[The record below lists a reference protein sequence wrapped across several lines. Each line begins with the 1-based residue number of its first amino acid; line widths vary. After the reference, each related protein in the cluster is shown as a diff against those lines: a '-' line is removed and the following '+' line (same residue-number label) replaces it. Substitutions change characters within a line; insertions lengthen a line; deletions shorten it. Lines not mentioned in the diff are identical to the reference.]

1 MTGPADADHAGRDGP
16 AGQDEHAG
24 PDDHTDPARPTAVAD
39 AMRTL
44 DRARFLPPGQVVH
57 AREDRALPL
66 FHGQTGSQP
75 STVAA
80 MLRLLQVPV
89 GGRVLDVGSG
99 SGWSTALLAWLV
111 GPTGEVLGLELDPDL
126 RAFGAANLAAFDLPW
141 ARIEQAD
148 PPHLGRPI
156 PGGWDRIL
164 VSASP
169 RVLPEEL
176 VGQLAAGGR
185 MVLPVGT
192 VMTLVV
198 RHADRPPSIT
208 RHGEYV
214 FVPLRTGSAGTS
226 PATGAPGGARRDQGD
241 PRAGR

>member
-1 MTGPADADHAGRDGP
+1 MNRTDGAGGPDRADADRSADV
-16 AGQDEHAG
+16 
-24 PDDHTDPARPTAVAD
+24 VA
-39 AMRTL
+39 AMRSV
-44 DRARFLPPGQVVH
+44 DRARFLPPDQVFH

-99 SGWSTALLAWLV
+99 SGWSTALLARLV
-111 GPTGEVLGLELDPDL
+111 GPTGVVLGLELDAEL
-126 RAFGAANLAAFDLPW
+126 CAFGAANLASWDMPW

-148 PPHLGRPI
+148 PARLGRPV

-169 RVLPEEL
+169 RVLPQEL
-176 VGQLAAGGR
+176 VDQLAVGGR
-185 MVLPVGT
+185 MVVPVQT
-192 VMTLVV
+192 TMTLVV
-198 RHADRPPSIT
+198 RRADGQPEIS
-208 RHGEYV
+208 RHGQYE
-214 FVPLRTGSAGTS
+214 FVPLRTGS
-226 PATGAPGGARRDQGD
+226 TGEASRVTGRRDQGW
-241 PRAGR
+241 PRGRR

>member
-1 MTGPADADHAGRDGP
+1 MNGTGGAGGADRADSDRSADV
-16 AGQDEHAG
+16 
-24 PDDHTDPARPTAVAD
+24 VA
-39 AMRTL
+39 AMRSV
-44 DRARFLPPGQVVH
+44 DRARFLPPDQVFH

-99 SGWSTALLAWLV
+99 SGWSTALLARLV
-111 GPTGEVLGLELDPDL
+111 GPTGVVLGLELDAEL
-126 RAFGAANLAAFDLPW
+126 CAFGAANLASWDMPW

-148 PPHLGRPI
+148 PARLGRPV

-169 RVLPEEL
+169 RVLPQEL
-176 VGQLAAGGR
+176 VDQLAVGGR
-185 MVLPVGT
+185 MVVPVQT
-192 VMTLVV
+192 TMTLVV
-198 RHADRPPSIT
+198 RRADGPPEIS
-208 RHGEYV
+208 RHGQYE
-214 FVPLRTGSAGTS
+214 FVPLRTGS
-226 PATGAPGGARRDQGD
+226 TGEASRVPGRRDQGW
-241 PRAGR
+241 PRGRR